1 MSDVVLIALTAERLP
16 AKPSARIL
24 PTRIRYRTSFAA
36 ACAVWQTVGMTT
48 ETNQT
53 NQKRPRREDYKVQK
67 LVDRI
72 ETQLALQ
79 AKAVREA
86 SQTSSK
92 N

>member
-1 MSDVVLIALTAERLP
+1 M
-16 AKPSARIL
+16 
-24 PTRIRYRTSFAA
+24 
-36 ACAVWQTVGMTT
+36 
-48 ETNQT
+48 TNQQP
-53 NQKRPRREDYKVQK
+53 NQQQLPQHREDQKGHK